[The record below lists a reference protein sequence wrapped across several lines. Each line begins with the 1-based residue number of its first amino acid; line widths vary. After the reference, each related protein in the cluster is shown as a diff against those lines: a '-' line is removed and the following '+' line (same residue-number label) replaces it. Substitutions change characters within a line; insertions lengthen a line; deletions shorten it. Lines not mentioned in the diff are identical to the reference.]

1 MQSDLKDRRLRKTR
15 QGLRQALL
23 DLLKEKRYEDI
34 SVQDIIERAD
44 VARSTFYAHFMDKD
58 DLLTGQNGI
67 FAENLGK
74 DMAGHSSHNHG
85 EGFSSLTWFQHIQ
98 AQGDILK
105 VIAKDP
111 AMDIAMKTLRKLI
124 HQNVLDGLRAHHQS
138 GGKAQVP
145 ISLLADYL
153 TDTLMSMVKWWYQND
168 MTYSPQ
174 QMDALFKELVLP
186 GTLAAMRD
194 VDSSGGKD

>member
-23 DLLKEKRYEDI
+23 TLLKEKRYEDI

-44 VARSTFYAHFMDKD
+44 VARSTFYAHYLDKD

-67 FAENLGK
+67 FAESLGHEI
-74 DMAGHSSHNHG
+74 AEHSEHERSG
-85 EGFSSLTWFQHIQ
+85 SFSSLSWFQHIQ

-124 HQNVLDGLRAHHQS
+124 HQNVLDGLQAHHQL

-174 QMDALFKELVLP
+174 QMDALFKQLVMP
-186 GTLAAMRD
+186 GALAAMRD
-194 VDSSGGKD
+194 VTPTGGKD